1 MFGVGLAGL
10 KERDSL
16 ALLQG
21 GGDAGARAADLVQE
35 LAGRGINLFF
45 LTLGRGLRLCLEA
58 ERVPEVRELARRV
71 GLQGCRLLSPVSLF
85 TLYPLEQSL
94 RLPAAAAAVLADAG
108 LECLA
113 LGTSP
118 AALVLVVPGR
128 QAERAR
134 AVLARDLNLAPGA
147 SPARESVRVVA
158 APAWPED

>member
-16 ALLQG
+16 ALLQAG
-21 GGDAGARAADLVQE
+21 EEAGARAADLVEE
-35 LAGRGINLFF
+35 LARRGINLFF
-45 LTLGRGLRLCLEA
+45 LSLGGRTRLCLEA
-58 ERVPEVRELARRV
+58 ERAPEVRELARRV
-71 GLQGCRLLSPVSLF
+71 GLEGCRLLSPVSLF

-94 RLPAAAAAVLADAG
+94 KLPAAAAAVLARAG
-108 LECLA
+108 LDCLA

-134 AVLARDLNLAPGA
+134 VVLARDLNLAPGA
-147 SPARESVRVVA
+147 SPAREAVRVVA
-158 APAWPED
+158 VPGRPED